1 MSLRVVAVDDHPI
14 VVEGIMSPVARTA
27 PDITLVASATSWA
40 ELRERIVELDTP
52 PDVAVVDLHLRTDEE
67 SLEAVAELT
76 GDDIPVV
83 VLTSEMRPVPIRRAI
98 AAGASGLA
106 LKSDPAEQIVSTL
119 RDVGKRE
126 YAVSSDLAFV
136 LMSDPTLAAELA
148 PREVEVLSL
157 LADGVPRKLIGASMD
172 PPISLSTVNTYLN
185 RACARYRELGRH
197 VWSPRDVVRAAIA
210 DGHLE
215 HIPRG

>member
-1 MSLRVVAVDDHPI
+1 MGLRVVAVDDHPI
-14 VVEGIMSPVARTA
+14 VVEGIMSLVARTA
-27 PDITLVASATSWA
+27 PDIELVASATSW
-40 ELRERIVELDTP
+40 EQLREAIAALPQP
-52 PDVAVVDLHLRTDEE
+52 PDLALVDLHLRTDEE
-67 SLEAVAELT
+67 SLEAIHELT
-76 GDDIPVV
+76 GAGTPVV
-83 VLTSEMRPVPIRRAI
+83 VLTSELRPVPIRKAI

-106 LKSDPAEQIVSTL
+106 LKSDPADQIVTTL
-119 RDVGKRE
+119 RDVGGRE

-136 LMSDPTLAAELA
+136 LMTDPSLAAELA
-148 PREVEVLSL
+148 PREIEVLSL
-157 LADGVPRKLIGASMD
+157 LADGVPRKSIGSTMQ